1 MGAAMHGGRR
11 FVIDGMMAKRGGGF
25 TYLVNLVPQLSRLA
39 PRDQFRV
46 VVADQHVAESIPTSD
61 NVDVRFLGQLGL
73 KDRLRF
79 TYLDAA
85 RAAAEWGADLY
96 FSAGELAPLRTG
108 CPMIASFRN
117 PNVFAWGKGQKLLYR
132 QRVRV
137 SALYGLAC
145 LTAAR
150 SDRVMF
156 VSEDSARWIG
166 DSIGL
171 PERKRAVIHHGI
183 DAAAWRPAPGN
194 QDRERSYV
202 LSVSSIYPYKNFVRL
217 IEAYAEMARRHPEA
231 PDLVIIGDDMD
242 PTYSRKLEAARAATG
257 DLADCIHFPGEVP
270 HAEIRRYY
278 QRAALFVFP
287 SFLETF
293 GHPLLEA
300 MASEVPLVASDL
312 PVTREV
318 AADAAF
324 YADPF
329 DSRSLARAM
338 EAALFTPGAREVL
351 VKRGRARVERFTW
364 ERTAQ
369 RLLNLFETVLSEKTA
384 PLPQPLRSFSFPAS
398 TGHAPIQ
405 APAAVA
411 RSLRSY

>member
-1 MGAAMHGGRR
+1 
-11 FVIDGMMAKRGGGF
+11 
-25 TYLVNLVPQLSRLA
+25 
-39 PRDQFRV
+39 V

-79 TYLDAA
+79 TYLGAA
-85 RAAAEWGADLY
+85 REAADWGADLY
-96 FSAGELAPLRTG
+96 FSAGELAPLHTG

-137 SALYGLAC
+137 SALYGLAR

-150 SDRVMF
+150 ADRVMF

-171 PERKRAVIHHGI
+171 PARKRAVVHHGI
-183 DAAAWRPAPGN
+183 DAAAWRPAPGSK
-194 QDRERSYV
+194 DRERSYV

-242 PTYSRKLEAARAATG
+242 PTYSRKIEAARAATG
-257 DLADCIHFPGEVP
+257 DLADRIDFPGEIP
-270 HAEIRRYY
+270 YAEIRRYY
-278 QRAALFVFP
+278 QQAALFVFP

-318 AADAAF
+318 VADAAF
-324 YADPF
+324 YADPY

-338 EAALFTPGAREVL
+338 EAALYTPGASDVL

-364 ERTAQ
+364 ERSAQ
-369 RLLNLFETVLSEKTA
+369 RLLNLFQTVLAEKTA
-384 PLPQPLRSFSFPAS
+384 SLP
-398 TGHAPIQ
+398 
-405 APAAVA
+405 
-411 RSLRSY
+411 